1 MLVDAL
7 GPWAITL
14 EAQVQNLGLLH
25 LVRGGGSP
33 LNRRAQKSRARSTE
47 PTKKT
52 PSSVMSSIKSP
63 LNQMKKSPLITLP
76 CAVLLASHLQTA
88 DASMARWNECFVS

>member
-47 PTKKT
+47 PTKKNAIIGHELHQKSSEPNEEKPFDH
-52 PSSVMSSIKSP
+52 PSLRSSA
-63 LNQMKKSPLITLP
+63 
-76 CAVLLASHLQTA
+76 C
-88 DASMARWNECFVS
+88 